1 MSIGIVDAVIIC
13 LVLLFAVTGL
23 KNGFFKQTVLT
34 IGTIL
39 VFIVSYYL
47 KDYIA
52 NFLSYNLPF
61 FNFSGP
67 FLGLESVNIIMYQMV
82 AFLICVVF
90 LSAVLVVLLK
100 ITKVFEKI
108 LTATIILGIP
118 SKILGFIVGLIEGY
132 VIVFIMLFFLSQP
145 AVNISILEESQ
156 FMPKIVNSSP
166 VLSNIVSD
174 TSDTIKEMYVLVD
187 EYRKDNNSDK
197 FNKNS
202 IDIMLKNK
210 IISVDY
216 VENLIEKD
224 KIKTKGLE
232 VVLNKYR

>member
-145 AVNISILEESQ
+145 AIHLDILEESQ

-197 FNKNS
+197 FNRNS

-216 VENLIEKD
+216 VDNLIKKD
-224 KIKTKGLE
+224 KLKTNGLE

>member
-145 AVNISILEESQ
+145 AVHINILEESQ

-166 VLSNIVSD
+166 GLSNIVSD
-174 TSDTIKEMYVLVD
+174 MSDTIKEMYVLVED
-187 EYRKDNNSDK
+187 YAKDSNSDK
-197 FNKNS
+197 FNRNS

-224 KIKTKGLE
+224 KLKTKELDS
-232 VVLNKYR
+232 VLNKYR

>member
-145 AVNISILEESQ
+145 AVHISILEESQ